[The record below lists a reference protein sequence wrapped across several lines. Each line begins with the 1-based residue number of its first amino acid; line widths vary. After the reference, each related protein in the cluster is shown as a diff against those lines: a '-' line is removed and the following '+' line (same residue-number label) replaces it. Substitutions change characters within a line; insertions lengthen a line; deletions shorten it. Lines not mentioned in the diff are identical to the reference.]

1 MLYDVYRVAPQM
13 PLSVEVKGHW
23 SRAGGYQ
30 LRASYR
36 DSWMRRRINLHNITL
51 IGSTALI
58 EKPAGMDDVSYLSND
73 RELLQLDPMQR
84 KTYQLFLLMARMYN
98 MSLEVRFRKT
108 WGQLLPNGSWSG
120 VMGHIISGEAD
131 FAICPIRF
139 VTERHR
145 YIQYTPALHTQ
156 FIHFLF
162 RHPRHNSI
170 RNIFFEPLS
179 TEVWWCVLFLMVGS
193 GLLLVLHV
201 RQERRLQ
208 QPVGQAIDRPVSFV
222 WFIMLETYLQQG
234 PATNQFQLQSTR
246 LLISASCIFSF
257 MLMQFYGAFIV
268 GSLLSDM
275 PRSIVNLQ
283 ALFESELE
291 IGMEDIAYN
300 FELFTN
306 TSNQLV
312 RDVYSH
318 RICRNRPPNILS
330 IEEGAQRIK
339 RGGFAFHTAIDRLYR
354 LLNELLDERL
364 FCELQEIMF
373 SPPYL
378 GASIMPKNSPWR
390 EHLNF
395 AILYMGE
402 TGLIGYND
410 RIWTVHRPDCT
421 LFKDSEVEV
430 DLKHFAPALFTLILA
445 MLVSASVFML
455 ELFFSWLKAPTKKPA
470 ARE

>member
-1 MLYDVYRVAPQM
+1 
-13 PLSVEVKGHW
+13 
-23 SRAGGYQ
+23 
-30 LRASYR
+30 
-36 DSWMRRRINLHNITL
+36 
-51 IGSTALI
+51 
-58 EKPAGMDDVSYLSND
+58 
-73 RELLQLDPMQR
+73 
-84 KTYQLFLLMARMYN
+84 
-98 MSLEVRFRKT
+98 
-108 WGQLLPNGSWSG
+108 
-120 VMGHIISGEAD
+120 
-131 FAICPIRF
+131 
-139 VTERHR
+139 
-145 YIQYTPALHTQ
+145 
-156 FIHFLF
+156 
-162 RHPRHNSI
+162 
-170 RNIFFEPLS
+170 
-179 TEVWWCVLFLMVGS
+179 MVGS
-193 GLLLVLHV
+193 ALLLVLHV

-208 QPVGQAIDRPVSFV
+208 QPVGQAIDPPVSFV
-222 WFIMLETYLQQG
+222 WFTMLETYLQQG

-283 ALFESELE
+283 ALYESELE

-455 ELFFSWLKAPTKKPA
+455 ELFFSWLKARTKKPA